1 VTPSWI
7 ASLLKRNAELEAAA
21 KAKPS
26 APSDHGRAI
35 KAMLAIGA
43 LTVSL
48 ANAPA
53 VVELARKPAPPPP
66 AATKADAEL
75 TIREVRALND
85 RLDTLTVYLC
95 QKHLADVAWH
105 RKHEAAIKQLAGK
118 NEVLTSPT
126 PYPLPPTPPI
136 RTGASEPCG

>member
-1 VTPSWI
+1 MTPSWI

-26 APSDHGRAI
+26 AAPSDHGRAI

-66 AATKADAEL
+66 AATKADAEA
-75 TIREVRALND
+75 TTREVRAVNA
-85 RLDTLTVYLC
+85 RLDALTQYLRD
-95 QKHLADVAWH
+95 KHAADMAWH
-105 RKHEAAIKQLAGK
+105 KKHEDAIKRLAGK

-126 PYPLPPTPPI
+126 PYPLPP
-136 RTGASEPCG
+136 